1 LTRED
6 LMTITALARVVYVV
20 DTDESVRQGLAR
32 LVDSAGLESTPCDS
46 VEAFLG
52 QTPGKHVA
60 CAVLDVSDPRLE
72 DRPLRSR
79 LRAMAA
85 AIPVIA
91 LSVRDDAETR
101 RVARELG
108 AQAFFRKPVDAAAL
122 LDSIDW
128 VTRAEG
134 HGESG

>member
-1 LTRED
+1 
-6 LMTITALARVVYVV
+6 MANTALARVVYIV
-20 DTDESVRQGLAR
+20 DPDESVQQGLAR
-32 LVDSAGLESTPCDS
+32 VVNSAGLESRPCGS
-46 VEAFLG
+46 LETFLS
-52 QTPGKHVA
+52 QTPGAQAA
-60 CAVLDVSDPRLE
+60 CALLDIPGPLPHDRL
-72 DRPLRSR
+72 LQSR

-134 HGESG
+134 RGGLG